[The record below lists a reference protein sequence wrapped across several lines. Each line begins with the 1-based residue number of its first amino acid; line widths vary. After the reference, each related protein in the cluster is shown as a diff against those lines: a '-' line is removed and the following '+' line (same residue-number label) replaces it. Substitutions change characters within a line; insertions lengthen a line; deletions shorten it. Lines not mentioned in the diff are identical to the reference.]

1 MKCVGF
7 ERLIDH
13 LDGRLP
19 SDESEQ
25 AAAHLESGCSQCA
38 ATRAW
43 YQRVRAVMASDRTVE
58 PPPWVLRRAARLFD
72 ERQSG
77 EKSIT
82 RAASGVVR
90 LIFDSLK
97 QPAMAGARSAGR
109 DKRVLLYSLDDYS
122 IDLQIASSDESR
134 ADLIG
139 QVLSTAGPGFE
150 SVARVP
156 VALARRGKS
165 FRSTTTD
172 EVGVFVINKLPRGE
186 YDLQIEAR
194 DMAINVV
201 GLPVSPSL

>member
-7 ERLIDH
+7 EQLVDH

-19 SDESEQ
+19 GGESKQ
-25 AAAHLESGCSQCA
+25 VAAHLDSGCPHCA
-38 ATRAW
+38 DAREW
-43 YQRVRAVMASDRTVE
+43 YERVRRVMASDRTVA

-72 ERQSG
+72 ERRPG
-77 EKSIT
+77 EKAIA
-82 RAASGVVR
+82 RAARGAVR
-90 LIFDSLK
+90 LIFDSLR
-97 QPAMAGARSAGR
+97 QPAMAGSRAAGR
-109 DKRVLLYSLDDYS
+109 DQRVLLYSLDDYS

-139 QVLSTAGPGFE
+139 QVLSTAEPGFD

-156 VALARRGKS
+156 VELARKGKS
-165 FRSTTTD
+165 VRSTTTD
-172 EVGVFVINKLPRGE
+172 EVGVFVMNKLSRGE

-194 DMAINVV
+194 NMTISVV